1 MTVER
6 AIGQTLII
14 CNTDGK
20 NRLLVKCRLI
30 SEAR

>member
-6 AIGQTLII
+6 AIGQTLIT
-14 CNTDGK
+14 CTTDGK
-20 NRLLVKCRLI
+20 NRLPINCRLI